1 LHGNLPGDKTVATPA
16 SPAGPNAG
24 ERGMDGT
31 AKLEC
36 PYDRAA
42 ESLGNIVELQ
52 HVNVRVPD
60 QHLATTFYI
69 SGLGLT
75 RDPYLMTGTDNMWA
89 NVGISQFHLPSGAAQ
104 VVRGTVGLVLPDRAE
119 LLERLAR
126 VQGALAGTRF
136 EFAEANDHVAVTCP
150 WGNRFRCHAPDAA
163 RFGRITLGI
172 PYVEFDVPPDTAPGI
187 ARFYR
192 DVLAAPAV
200 AEAGANGEN
209 TARALVAH
217 GQHLLF
223 RETDAPQP
231 AFDGHHVQVTFA
243 DFGGTHARLA
253 SRGLITEESNPW
265 QYRFTDI
272 VDVETNAVLFE
283 VEHEVRSMTHPLY
296 ARPLV
301 NRNAATNARNYA
313 PGHEAWAPAMAGA

>member
-1 LHGNLPGDKTVATPA
+1 MDAAT
-16 SPAGPNAG
+16 
-24 ERGMDGT
+24 
-31 AKLEC
+31 KLEC
-36 PYDRAA
+36 PYDRGA

-52 HVNVRVPD
+52 HVNLRVPD
-60 QHLATTFYI
+60 QQAATAFYI

-89 NVGISQFHLPSGAAQ
+89 NAGISQFHLPTNAAQ
-104 VVRGTVGLVLPDRAE
+104 VLRGTVGLVLPDRAQ

-126 VQGALAGTRF
+126 ARGALAGTRF
-136 EFAEANDHVAVTCP
+136 AFTEANDHVAVVCP

-172 PYVEFDVPPDTAPGI
+172 PYVEFDVPPGRAPGI

-192 DVLAAPAV
+192 EVLAAPASAEGGV
-200 AEAGANGEN
+200 A
-209 TARALVAH
+209 RVLVAH
-217 GQHLLF
+217 GQHLSF

-243 DFGGTHARLA
+243 DFGGTHAKLA
-253 SRGLITEESNPW
+253 ARGLITEESNPW

-272 VDVETNAVLFE
+272 VEPETGAVLFV

-301 NRNAATNARNYA
+301 NRNAAMNNRNYA
-313 PGHEAWAPAMAGA
+313 PGHESWAPAMAGG